1 MPVMRIEPSRL
12 AMLALAAF
20 TAAAEPARADS
31 VADFYKGRTINYFL
45 ATTAGGSWD
54 VYLRVLINHWV
65 KHIPGNP
72 AIVLQYQPGGGG
84 VKTLEYMYGIAPKDG
99 TAIAT
104 PLPTSLVYSALNPRA
119 VSYKPQRFQWI
130 GNMARTQDVIS
141 VWHAVPIKTIADAQ
155 EAVATMGVTG
165 PGSNTFF
172 DIAMAN
178 SLLGTK
184 FKMVQG
190 YRGSVELD
198 LAMERRETDGRANT
212 WDGWAAAK
220 PDWLAKKW
228 VVHLVQ
234 IGLSKLPEIGD
245 VPLFLD
251 LLKNPADRQVAEFL
265 SAAIALGRTIFAP
278 PDVPAERIAALR
290 RAFDAT
296 MTDPAYLEEC
306 KTRNLSTGGPMTG
319 EQMEAL
325 MLRMFGSPPELTER
339 AKATVTPK

>member
-1 MPVMRIEPSRL
+1 MRLEGSRS
-12 AMLALAAF
+12 AVLALAAF
-20 TAAAEPARADS
+20 IAAADPAGADS

-54 VYLRVLINHWV
+54 VYLRVLIRHWV

-72 AIVLQYQPGGGG
+72 AIIVQYQPGGGG
-84 VKTLEYMYGIAPKDG
+84 VKTLEYMDGVASKDG

-104 PLPTSLVYSALNPRA
+104 PLPTSLLYSALNPRG
-119 VSYKPQRFQWI
+119 VSYKPQHFQWI

-141 VWHAVPIKTIADAQ
+141 VWHTVPIKTIAAAR

-165 PGSNTFF
+165 AGSNTFF
-172 DIAMAN
+172 DVAMAN

-220 PDWLAKKW
+220 PDWLANKW

-234 IGLSKLPEIGD
+234 IGPSRLPEIGD
-245 VPLFLD
+245 VPLFVD
-251 LLKNPADRQVAEFL
+251 LVKEPADRQIAEFL
-265 SAAIALGRTIFAP
+265 SSAIALGRAVFAP
-278 PDVPAERIAALR
+278 PGVPAERIAALR
-290 RAFDAT
+290 RAFEAT
-296 MTDPAYLEEC
+296 MADAAYREEC
-306 KTRNLSTGGPMTG
+306 RARNLSTGEWMTG
-319 EQMEAL
+319 GQMASL
-325 MLRMFGSPPELTER
+325 MDRLFAAPPELVER
-339 AKATVTPK
+339 AKAAVAAR

>member
-1 MPVMRIEPSRL
+1 MRIEPSRL
-12 AMLALAAF
+12 AVLALAAF
-20 TAAAEPARADS
+20 TAAADPACADS

-65 KHIPGNP
+65 RHIPGNP
-72 AIVLQYQPGGGG
+72 TIVLQYQPGGGG
-84 VKTLEYMYGIAPKDG
+84 VKTLEYMYAIAPKDG
-99 TAIAT
+99 SAIAT
-104 PLPTSLVYSALNPRA
+104 PLPTSLLYSALNPRS
-119 VSYKPQRFQWI
+119 VSYQPQHFQWI

-141 VWHAVPIKTIADAQ
+141 VWHAAPIKTIADAQ
-155 EAVATMGVTG
+155 AAVVTMGVTG
-165 PGSNTFF
+165 RGSNTFF

-178 SLLGTK
+178 RLLGTR

-220 PDWLAKKW
+220 PDWLANKW

-234 IGLSKLPEIGD
+234 IGPSKLPEIGD

-251 LLKNPADRQVAEFL
+251 LVKDPADRQVAEFL
-265 SAAIALGRTIFAP
+265 SGAIALGRTIFAP
-278 PDVPAERIAALR
+278 PEVPAERIAALR

-296 MTDPAYLEEC
+296 MADAAYLEDC
-306 KTRNLSTGGPMTG
+306 KARNLSTGGAMTG
-319 EQMEAL
+319 EQMERL
-325 MLRMFGSPPELTER
+325 MLAMFGSPPELVER

>member
-1 MPVMRIEPSRL
+1 MRHESSRL
-12 AMLALAAF
+12 AILALVALTVAAD
-20 TAAAEPARADS
+20 PARGDN
-31 VADFYKGRTINYFL
+31 VGDFYKGRTINYFL

-72 AIVLQYQPGGGG
+72 AIVVQYQPGGGG
-84 VKTLEYMYGIAPKDG
+84 VKTLEYMDGIAAKDG

-104 PLPTSLVYSALNPRA
+104 PLPTSLLYSALNPRS
-119 VSYKPQRFQWI
+119 VSYQPQRFQWI

-141 VWHAVPIKTIADAQ
+141 VWHTVPIKTIAAAR

-220 PDWLAKKW
+220 PDWLANKW

-234 IGLSKLPEIGD
+234 IGLSRLPEIGD
-245 VPLFLD
+245 VPLFVD
-251 LLKNPADRQVAEFL
+251 LVKNPGDRQVAEFL
-265 SAAIALGRTIFAP
+265 SGAIALGRTIFAP
-278 PDVPAERIAALR
+278 PGVPAERIAALR

-306 KTRNLSTGGPMTG
+306 KARNLSTGEWMTG
-319 EQMEAL
+319 RQMEGL
-325 MLRMFGSPPELTER
+325 MDRMFASPPELIER
-339 AKATVTPK
+339 AKATIAAR

>member
-1 MPVMRIEPSRL
+1 MPWNGGRP
-12 AMLALAAF
+12 
-20 TAAAEPARADS
+20 TAE
-31 VADFYKGRTINYFL
+31 RTPG
-45 ATTAGGSWD
+45 TAGLPPSLTGS
-54 VYLRVLINHWV
+54 
-65 KHIPGNP
+65 
-72 AIVLQYQPGGGG
+72 
-84 VKTLEYMYGIAPKDG
+84 
-99 TAIAT
+99 
-104 PLPTSLVYSALNPRA
+104 PR
-119 VSYKPQRFQWI
+119 S
-130 GNMARTQDVIS
+130 
-141 VWHAVPIKTIADAQ
+141 
-155 EAVATMGVTG
+155 
-165 PGSNTFF
+165 
-172 DIAMAN
+172 
-178 SLLGTK
+178 
-184 FKMVQG
+184 
-190 YRGSVELD
+190 
-198 LAMERRETDGRANT
+198 
-212 WDGWAAAK
+212 GWCN
-220 PDWLAKKW
+220 
-228 VVHLVQ
+228 VQ